1 MNFRRAALLAGILG
15 IWFLPGCGSAYLAT
29 YTLPPIGPQPTSILF
44 VITPPGSLAIN
55 ASIPLNAA
63 VTNNSSSA
71 LINWTVTCGS
81 AGACGTFAPTQTAS
95 GGNTTYTAP
104 GTIPAGA
111 KVTVTA
117 TLLGDSTK
125 TATASITITPPQ
137 PIAVT
142 FAGVP
147 PASLQ
152 VGAAAAIAADITND
166 TSANPQVSWS
176 VTCGSGACGSFSPT
190 RTFSEAPT
198 SFTAPTTIPSGNVVT
213 VTATSVTDST
223 KSASTNITITAAAPN
238 LANGTYVFHL
248 AGPVGSGT
256 NFIAGTIVAQGGVI
270 TAGEQDYVNY
280 ALNQSDQQNIYG
292 FDQNMQGSYLVTP
305 DGNLEITLNTGDANA
320 GVGGTE
326 VINGVVVSA
335 SRALITEVNGAIG
348 TGTLDLQTATAA
360 PTGAYAFAVS
370 GVDASGEPAGIGGV
384 LSIGS
389 GGTITP
395 AASVIDVNDNSV
407 FTGALTPGVSS
418 VSTAAD
424 KFGRIEFQLTFTV
437 GTSSES
443 LSLAGY
449 VVDGN
454 HIRLVETSGDNFQ
467 GVLGGTALSQSAGAA
482 TSLAGLTYVFGAS
495 GEDASGGLQVAGVMV
510 ADGVGGLTGTL
521 NWNDLT
527 AKTTQA
533 PIAFTGAYTV
543 DPTGRATLSNV
554 TDGVTFNYQFEFYLT
569 GNGEGLL
576 LSSSPTSTTSQMIT
590 GRGLQQTTTPT
601 FSGTYA
607 MNAEPS
613 GALGPI
619 TSVAGATSYSLSG
632 FVDFGNGP
640 ANSAILGTVNQV
652 ATGILTGTITGLDSS
667 SYTSA
672 NSFAVYLVD
681 PTQGFLIETDNTQ
694 LTLGYLELQ

>member
-1 MNFRRAALLAGILG
+1 MNFRRAALFAGILG
-15 IWFLPGCGSAYLAT
+15 IWFLPGCGSAYLAN

-44 VITPPGSLAIN
+44 VITPPSSLAIN
-55 ASIPLNAA
+55 ASVALSAA
-63 VTNNSSSA
+63 VTNNSASA
-71 LINWTVTCGS
+71 LINWSVSCGS
-81 AGACGTFAPTQTAS
+81 AGACGSFTPSQTGS
-95 GGNTTYTAP
+95 GGNTTYVAP
-104 GTIPAGA
+104 GAIPAGA
-111 KVTVTA
+111 TVTVTA
-117 TLLGDSTK
+117 TLVGDSTK
-125 TATASITITPPQ
+125 TATAAITITPPQ
-137 PIAVT
+137 AIAVSLL
-142 FAGVP
+142 GVP

-152 VGAAAAIAADITND
+152 VGATVAIAAKVTND
-166 TSANPQVSWS
+166 TSANPQVGWS

-190 RTFSEAPT
+190 TTFSESPT
-198 SFTAPTTIPSGNVVT
+198 NFTAPTTIPSGNVVT
-213 VTATSVTDST
+213 VTATSETDAT
-223 KSASTNITITAAAPN
+223 KSVSTNITITAAAAN

-256 NFIAGTIVAQGGVI
+256 NFIAGTIVAQGGII

-292 FDQNMQGSYLVTP
+292 LDTNMTGSYLVTP
-305 DGNLEITLNTGDANA
+305 DGNLQITLNTGDANA

-348 TGTLDLQTATAA
+348 TGTLDLQTTAAA
-360 PTGAYAFAVS
+360 PTGAYAFTVS
-370 GVDASGEPAGIGGV
+370 GVDGAGEPAGIGGV
-384 LSIGS
+384 LSIGA
-389 GGTITP
+389 GGAITP

-424 KFGRIEFQLTFTV
+424 KFGRIEFQLAFTV
-437 GTSSES
+437 GTNTYS

-454 HIRLVETSGDNFQ
+454 HIRLVETSGDNFL

-482 TSLAGLTYVFGAS
+482 TSLAGTTYVFGAS
-495 GEDASGGLQVAGVMV
+495 GEDGNGGLQIAGVMV
-510 ADGVGGLTGTL
+510 ADSVGGFTGTL

-527 AKTTQA
+527 AKTTQS
-533 PIAFTGAYTV
+533 PIAFTGTYTV
-543 DPTGRATLSNV
+543 DATGRATLSNV
-554 TDGVTFNYQFEFYLT
+554 TDGVTFNDRFEFYLT

-576 LSSSPTSTTSQMIT
+576 LSSAPTASATQMVT
-590 GRGLQQTTTPT
+590 GRGLQQTSAPT

-607 MNAEPS
+607 MSAEPS

-619 TSVAGATSYSLSG
+619 SSVAGTTSDTLSG
-632 FVDFGNGP
+632 FVDFGSGP
-640 ANSAILGTVNQV
+640 ANSAISGTVSQIS
-652 ATGILTGTITGLDSS
+652 TGILTGTITGLDSS
-667 SYTSA
+667 SFTTA
-672 NSFAVYLVD
+672 NSFEVYLVD
-681 PTQGFLIETDNTQ
+681 PTRGFLIETDNSQ